1 MATQVTNDQNNIDII
16 ANGGDQQQ
24 KVDNQQ
30 IDNNNQDQDQT
41 KVNEELINSLVES
54 KLNDIRSLYEE
65 KLEVSKKQNSGLDK
79 KVSEL
84 TKQIKK
90 YESEQL
96 TEQEKLELNKK
107 ELLDSWQTIYREK
120 ALAKHNLIP
129 AEDEI
134 IDFSSYLFGETEEE
148 VMEKASKLKEF
159 IDNRIKKGIEKGIEE
174 RLVNGSY
181 APTGKGN
188 NNGDQQNI
196 QDMTKEELTEYAIKV
211 SRMPDG
217 KEKSSLLDK
226 LSQEQ
231 QRRFRQ

>member
-1 MATQVTNDQNNIDII
+1 MATQVTNDQNNIDTI

-24 KVDNQQ
+24 KVDGQQ
-30 IDNNNQDQDQT
+30 LDNNNQDQT

-96 TEQEKLELNKK
+96 TEQEKFELNKK

-129 AEDEI
+129 GEDEI

-148 VMEKASKLKEF
+148 VMDKASKLKEF

-174 RLVNGSY
+174 RLVSGSY

-188 NNGDQQNI
+188 NNGDQFNI

-211 SRMPDG
+211 SKMPDG
-217 KEKSSLLDK
+217 KDKSSLLEK
-226 LSQEQ
+226 LTQEQ
-231 QRRFRQ
+231 QRRFRL